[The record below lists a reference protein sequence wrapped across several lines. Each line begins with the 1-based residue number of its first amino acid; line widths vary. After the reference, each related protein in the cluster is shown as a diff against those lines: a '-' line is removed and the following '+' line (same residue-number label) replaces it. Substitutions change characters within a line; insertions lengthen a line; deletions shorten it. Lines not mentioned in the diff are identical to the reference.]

1 VDAQCDKLAVGRRKY
16 CQLSSTDVLSA
27 CLCQAKLTPRCDDR
41 RAVAKFSRSRVRDEV
56 PEGKVLIFLK
66 VFIPELYRTLI
77 HWEVNL
83 PQNRANSCTAYA
95 EGYSFFSINATIP
108 FCGSPAK
115 NCTPVRLLISST
127 PVIRRKNYT
136 PTNLAKVAVASQVN
150 RGGGLDILRLGALC
164 HA

>member
-1 VDAQCDKLAVGRRKY
+1 MDAQCDKLAVGRRKY

-56 PEGKVLIFLK
+56 PEGKVLILLK

-83 PQNRANSCTAYA
+83 PQNRTNSCTAYA
-95 EGYSFFSINATIP
+95 EGYSFFHKCNYTILRIP
-108 FCGSPAK
+108 RK
-115 NCTPVRLLISST
+115 ELHTCTPIN
-127 PVIRRKNYT
+127 VIDACYTTEKLYANESRKSCSGVT
-136 PTNLAKVAVASQVN
+136 SQP
-150 RGGGLDILRLGALC
+150 GGGA
-164 HA
+164 